1 MNHLNS
7 FLKTICQFQM
17 DYSWIEKW
25 RNIVV
30 EKKGWIFVGIMEE
43 RGRAL
48 YEKQIV
54 NTRHNSGR
62 PFHVGAD
69 PF

>member
-1 MNHLNS
+1 
-7 FLKTICQFQM
+7 M

-30 EKKGWIFVGIMEE
+30 VKKGWICVGIMKK
-43 RGRAL
+43 RGQPL

-54 NTRHNSGR
+54 K
-62 PFHVGAD
+62 
-69 PF
+69 